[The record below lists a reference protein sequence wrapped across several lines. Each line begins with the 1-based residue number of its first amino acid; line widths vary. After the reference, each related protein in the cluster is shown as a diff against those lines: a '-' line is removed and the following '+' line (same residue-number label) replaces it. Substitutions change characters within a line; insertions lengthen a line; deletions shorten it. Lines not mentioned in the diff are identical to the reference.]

1 MRLAVA
7 YMRYSS
13 DNQNE
18 TSIEYQRSAISA
30 YCSRNG
36 IQLVEEYVDEAF
48 SATNDKRPDF
58 QRLMTDAQNKPV
70 WDMILIHDFSR
81 FFRNSSDATTYKNM
95 LKDRDITVVSVT
107 QNLGDSAEA
116 TMLERIIDLMNEQYS
131 VNNARATH
139 AGMMVKANK
148 AGHCGGI
155 PPLGY
160 DLDEN
165 GQLIIKAHEAEAV
178 RLIFDMVEQ
187 NYSYTKIADY
197 LNGKGYRTKGGKPFS
212 KTSFSSILHRE
223 KYTGTYTWNKVR
235 QKNSKGKRNSHV
247 QKPVEK
253 QVRIEGGC
261 PQIIS
266 PEQFQ
271 RVQEKM
277 TARAG
282 GLAESK
288 SRNHY
293 MLGGLKILKCAEC
306 GSCLVGTP
314 RSSRGKKYTTYA
326 SPKHKSDHCP
336 TREIRTKYV
345 DTMVA
350 KVIIADLYHRTDLKQ
365 ISRQMKH
372 NDDYQKLEDE
382 KRGVEK
388 AIGNVRKGIEKD
400 YSDTLVERLNQL
412 ETEKRTLD
420 RKLAK
425 SKAGAV
431 GITEENRK
439 EVCGKLGRYLMKADD
454 PDAKA
459 YLSSV
464 LKEVVVSNEDV
475 KIKMNIA

>member
-13 DNQNE
+13 NNQNE
-18 TSIEYQRSAISA
+18 TSIEYQRGAISA

-58 QRLMTDAQNKPV
+58 QRLMTDARNKPKWSIV
-70 WDMILIHDFSR
+70 LVYDYSR
-81 FFRNSSDATTYKNM
+81 FCRNVNDSSTYKN
-95 LKDRDITVVSVT
+95 LLRDRNIALISVT
-107 QNLGDSAEA
+107 QELGDSNEA
-116 TMLERIIDLMNEQYS
+116 FMMEGMIDLVNDYYS
-131 VNNARATH
+131 RNNSKITHDGMLIKAR
-139 AGMMVKANK
+139 KAS
-148 AGHCGGI
+148 HCGGI

-165 GQLIIKAHEAEAV
+165 GKLIINPDEAEIV

-197 LNGKGYRTKGGKPFS
+197 LNGKGYRTKVGKPFS
-212 KTSFSSILHRE
+212 KTSFPSILHRE
-223 KYTGTYTWNKVR
+223 KYTGTYIWNKTR
-235 QKNSKGKRNSHV
+235 QKNSKGMHNSHA

-253 QVRIEGGC
+253 QVRIADGC

-277 TARAG
+277 SARAG

-306 GSCLVGTP
+306 GSCLIGTA
-314 RSSRGKKYTTYA
+314 RSSRGKRYTTYA
-326 SPKHKSDHCP
+326 CPKHKSDHCP

-345 DTMVA
+345 DIMVA
-350 KVIIADLYHRTDLKQ
+350 KVIIEDLYHRTDLKQ

-372 NDDYQKLEDE
+372 NDDYQKLQDR

-388 AIGNVRKGIEKD
+388 AIWNVRKGIEKD

-412 ETEKRTLD
+412 EADKRDLD
-420 RKLAK
+420 RELAK

-431 GITEENRK
+431 GITKENRK
-439 EVCGKLGRYLMKADD
+439 EVCETFGRYLMKADD

-459 YLSSV
+459 YLSRV

-475 KIKMNIA
+475 TVKMNIA